1 MWLAQARYQKGVQ
14 TMLDQWF
21 SGEARSSP
29 RALVLVPVM
38 LFLVPVML
46 LLRDACVQPVMQHHL
61 FAALQTNQL
70 SDQ

>member
-29 RALVLVPVM
+29 RALV
-38 LFLVPVML
+38 
-46 LLRDACVQPVMQHHL
+46 
-61 FAALQTNQL
+61 
-70 SDQ
+70 